1 MEESNKNIILDIDE
15 ESQESVGHMIIHE
28 DPASPDTS
36 RATTPEP
43 TDDISDSN
51 DSDYDADTICDS
63 PRSTDTTFELQ
74 DDNET
79 GEASAVASLQCH
91 ETVDWSDMPPLEEA
105 KKNKEDS
112 SDESEVGEGSS
123 ESNEPHGIN
132 PNESNIIQN
141 YDESGLL
148 FSPGYKPLEKPKE
161 ESEDE
166 H

>member
-36 RATTPEP
+36 RANTPEP
-43 TDDISDSN
+43 TDNISESSDSDYYADTISDS
-51 DSDYDADTICDS
+51 
-63 PRSTDTTFELQ
+63 PKSTDTTFELQ
-74 DDNET
+74 DDNEA
-79 GEASAVASLQCH
+79 GGASAVGSLQCH
-91 ETVDWSDMPPLEEA
+91 ETV
-105 KKNKEDS
+105 DS

-132 PNESNIIQN
+132 PNESKIIQN

-148 FSPGYKPLEKPKE
+148 FSPGYKPLKKPKE